1 MDIKA
6 LAYIGI
12 ESTDPEQWRHYAT
25 QVVGMMVAPSMPDDD
40 LFLKMDE
47 YSWRIRVYKGEK
59 NRLAIAG
66 WELANKKDFYQ
77 ALAELKAHGVAFEV
91 GSEADCAARRVKEMV
106 RLKDPAGGI
115 IELFYQMQLDYHRLH
130 SAVGVSNFV
139 TGYHGDMGLGH
150 YVIPTNN
157 FTETVKFYTE
167 ILGFGET
174 DYMHFHFSSEAGD
187 PGQGLHFLHVGNP
200 RHHSLAIFN
209 DPSPPE
215 SACVHLMFEVDD
227 INEVGYF
234 MDRCKEHDV
243 KIVSSLGRHTN
254 DLMLSVYAAS
264 PGNFV
269 IEYGCDGVQLD
280 WENYKPTESSVP
292 SLWGHDWAG

>member
-6 LAYIGI
+6 LGYIGI

-25 QVVGMMVAPSMPDDD
+25 RVVGMVVAPAMPDSD

-47 YSWRIRVYKGEK
+47 YSWRIRVFKGETD
-59 NRLAIAG
+59 RLAIAG
-66 WELANKKDFYQ
+66 WELANKADFDQ
-77 ALAELKAHGVAFEV
+77 ALAELKAYDIAFEH
-91 GSEADCAARRVKEMV
+91 GSAQQCAERRVKEFV
-106 RLKDPAGGI
+106 RLQDPAGGVL
-115 IELFYQMQLDYHRLH
+115 ELFYHMQLDYQRLN
-130 SAVGVSNFV
+130 SAAGINNFI

-157 FTETVKFYTE
+157 FDETFAFYTQ

-174 DYMHFHFSSEAGD
+174 
-187 PGQGLHFLHVGNP
+187 
-200 RHHSLAIFN
+200 
-209 DPSPPE
+209 
-215 SACVHLMFEVDD
+215 ACVHLMFEVED

-234 MDRCKEHDV
+234 IDRCKQNDV
-243 KIVSSLGRHTN
+243 NIVSSLGRHTN
-254 DLMLSVYAAS
+254 DLMISVYAAS
-264 PGNFV
+264 PGGFA

-280 WENYKPTESSVP
+280 WDNYKPTESSVP